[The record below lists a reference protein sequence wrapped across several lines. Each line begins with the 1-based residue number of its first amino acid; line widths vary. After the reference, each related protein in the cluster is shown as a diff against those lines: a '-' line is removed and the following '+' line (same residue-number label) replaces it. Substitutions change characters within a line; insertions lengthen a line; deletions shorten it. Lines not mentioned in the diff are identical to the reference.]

1 MSFSLLLSFS
11 HTSHAAPTFKVDGCG
26 VGAALAGRGLDRVG
40 GVVARARCPGYGT
53 PLGDNGRLT
62 EGNDGVLVFQAP
74 VVIQRMQPSL
84 PDAAAAAADAAA
96 SACVT
101 VQLLKHGRCQKESP
115 HASIHTLYL
124 SLDVCPRLLWEGS
137 HRVL

>member
-1 MSFSLLLSFS
+1 MSFSFLLSFS
-11 HTSHAAPTFKVDGCG
+11 HTSHAAPTFKVDECG

-84 PDAAAAAADAAA
+84 PDAAAANAAATTAAA

-101 VQLLKHGRCQKESP
+101 VQLLRERNVDAVRKRAHTHP
-115 HASIHTLYL
+115 YIHCICL
-124 SLDVCPRLLWEGS
+124 
-137 HRVL
+137 